1 MAHLRGYPNKHDR
14 SAYFNYNLRSKRAAD
29 GPFEFGLVIGDPCD
43 HSAFFKK
50 CKTAGF
56 RYRRNVLPRR
66 IEISFRGGRRNPLH
80 TRMPGTA
87 SNSRLN
93 HFLPFNLG
101 ITTKFVVRYRRAD
114 VASTKTALDPAEISR
129 TSCTPR
135 MDFAQCCRNN
145 GSVTMMART
154 AIQSIF
160 SSNFSVLFPDRYLPW
175 QGSRLDC
182 AMSRWTAPMLL
193 GSYSLPRA
201 ASEIS

>member
-1 MAHLRGYPNKHDR
+1 MAHLRGYPNKDDR
-14 SAYFNYNLRSKRAAD
+14 SAYFNYNLRSKRAAE

-66 IEISFRGGRRNPLH
+66 IEISFRGGRRIPLYS
-80 TRMPGTA
+80 RMLGTA

-114 VASTKTALDPAEISR
+114 IASTKTALDPAVVGRHAPQGWILRS
-129 TSCTPR
+129 
-135 MDFAQCCRNN
+135 AA
-145 GSVTMMART
+145 VTMDPSERLRGDIPPSMKLVRWMG
-154 AIQSIF
+154 QR
-160 SSNFSVLFPDRYLPW
+160 DR
-175 QGSRLDC
+175 
-182 AMSRWTAPMLL
+182 
-193 GSYSLPRA
+193 
-201 ASEIS
+201 